1 MRNTNKPPYS
11 ATDVDYAPKKAPTKK
26 QLQGLIYRAYGLTQE
41 KIAQTMGIS
50 RSTVRDHLNGLR
62 KRGISPP

>member
-26 QLQGLIYRAYGLTQE
+26 QLQVLIYRAYGLTQE
-41 KIAQTMGIS
+41 KIAETMGVS
-50 RSTVRDHLNGLR
+50 RRTVRTHLERLR